1 MAYEHITRMG
11 LLAFQPIRG
20 NVAQSMIKPSTSVRT
35 AMLRLF
41 VAVVLFPFV
50 SAAQSFTLTNG
61 VATYTTLTNGSVV
74 TMSNRCELHVT
85 STSAPITGCL
95 IHLNSSNAWFFLD
108 GIKPS
113 VVVSTY
119 LSQVRVSGAVAVADS
134 NCRLVQYALGTVII
148 PHAASF
154 QPLQVFSGANFLGA
168 TLTLSQYTYY
178 TDAGLGVLNNTIS
191 SFRLK
196 RGYMATFAQN
206 ANGTGVSKT
215 YVAQDGDL
223 DVSVLPANLDDSIS
237 FVRVLPWRWTSKKG
251 WAGVVENLVDPKW
264 SYDWDNSTTST
275 RDTEYVPM
283 RHNLNWNAYAN
294 INNKQNSTH
303 ALGFN
308 EPDKAD
314 QANMTVATA
323 IANWPNLLA
332 SGLRLGSPAP
342 SDAGTGLTWLY
353 DFMSQAEALN
363 YRVDYVAVHFY
374 KCDWTA
380 SQYYNW
386 LLGIYQTTGRPIW
399 ITEFNNGANWCA
411 GTPPT
416 LAENDTRIGE
426 FIDMLDN
433 APFVERYAIYNWV
446 GATRELVTGGS
457 LNPAGV
463 TYRDNTSPLAFV
475 QPPPPGGTRSLVQL
489 PLNGDV
495 LDSSGYGN
503 NGFLVGNPAFTN
515 GVTGQAIDLDGV
527 SGYVQLPAIIGD
539 TLDFSFA
546 ARVFWDGGA
555 QWQRIFDFG
564 NGVNQYMFL
573 SPSSGGNTL
582 RFAIKNG
589 GGEQIVETTQLAS
602 NQWVH
607 VAFTLGGDSAKLFV
621 NGVQVAINNAVTIN
635 PVSLNTSAN
644 YLGKSQFA
652 DPLFNGRLEDVFV
665 ADYALSAAQV
675 ASLATNVAPQFTN
688 TIIARSSATPGS
700 AYSDTIGATAT
711 DANAGDALTYSK
723 ASGPAWLSVAANG
736 TLTGTPLVTDAGTN
750 SFTMLVT
757 DAAGASDFVI
767 LTVFVNNQ
775 ASLIARYEFD
785 GNALSSVGTVH
796 GIATGSPTYVAG
808 HLGQAIDLDGTNHY
822 VTLPAGVAN
831 SDDITIATW
840 VNWDGSSQW
849 QRIFDFGTGTSQYMF
864 LSPNSGSGT
873 LRFAILTSGGTEQQL
888 NTTVLPT
895 GVWRHI
901 VITLSGNVGR
911 MYVNGAQVAANGAMT
926 YNPSSFNPTLNYI
939 GKSQFP
945 DPLFNGRIDGFSIY
959 NYALSAA
966 QVASLYTNQPP
977 AFTVNPIV
985 RSNAISGKPYGGT
998 LAGSAIDPESAALTY
1013 SKVSGPAWLQVA
1025 SDGTL
1030 SGIVGPA
1037 NVGPNVFM
1045 VRVTDPTPISA
1056 DATLNI
1062 HVTPSTD
1069 AIAILG
1075 FESSVTNSRGF
1086 NHGTA
1091 FNSPSYIPG
1100 VNGQAINLNGTNNYV
1115 SLPAGILNVND
1126 ITIATRYLWDGGVTY
1141 QRIFDFGNNTT
1152 QYMFLTPNSA
1162 SATLR
1167 FAMTI
1172 SGNGA
1177 EQRVETTGLPTNQW
1191 AHVAVVLQGDGGKLY
1206 VNGALV
1212 ASNAITLNPSS
1223 FNPALIY
1230 IGKSQFAADPYFRGK
1245 LDDFQI
1251 YNRALSNFEIANLA
1265 NPAID
1270 SDGDGWADTVETDAD
1285 TDGDGLPN
1293 YLDTDSDND
1302 DLPDS
1307 METFADSD
1315 GDGIPNIRDPDS
1327 DNDGL
1332 PDGWEFANGLN
1343 ALNAGDATTDLD
1355 GDGFSNTVE
1364 YIAATAPNDV
1374 NDYFQQAIQASNP
1387 FAVSIAGKAGRT
1399 YKLFRAAAPDAL
1411 PGQWTQIATTSSL
1424 PSNQLVIL
1432 TDPTQPTD
1440 TAFYRATVST
1450 P

>member
-1 MAYEHITRMG
+1 MG
-11 LLAFQPIRG
+11 LLAVWPDCG
-20 NVAQSMIKPSTSVRT
+20 NVAQSMTKKFASVR
-35 AMLRLF
+35 AALLCLF
-41 VAVVLFPFV
+41 AVAVLFPLV
-50 SAAQSFTLTNG
+50 GAAQTITQQKGLTTF
-61 VATYTTLTNGSVV
+61 VTLTNGSVV
-74 TMSNRCELHVT
+74 TMSGRCELHVT
-85 STSAPITGCL
+85 SSVAPITGCL
-95 IHLNSSNAWFFLD
+95 IHLNSPDAWFFLD

-119 LSQVRVSGAVAVADS
+119 LSQVRISGAAAVADS
-134 NCRLVQYALGTVII
+134 NCRVVQYALGTVII
-148 PHAASF
+148 PHSPGF
-154 QPLQVFSGANFLGA
+154 QPLQVFSGANFLG
-168 TLTLSQYTYY
+168 TSLNLSQYTYY

-223 DVSVLPANLDDSIS
+223 DVSVLPSNLDDSIS
-237 FVRVLPWRWTSKKG
+237 FVRVFPWRWTSKKG
-251 WAGVVENLVDPKW
+251 WSGAVENLVDPKW
-264 SYDWDNSTTST
+264 SYDWDNATTST

-353 DFMSQAEALN
+353 DFMSQADALN

-374 KCDWTA
+374 KCGWTA

-463 TYRDNTSPLAFV
+463 TYRDNASPLAFV
-475 QPPPPGGTRSLVQL
+475 QPPPPGGTRALTQL
-489 PLNGDV
+489 PFNGDAF
-495 LDSSGYGN
+495 DSSGYGN
-503 NGFLVGNPAFTN
+503 NGMLVGNPSFTN
-515 GVTGQAIDLDGV
+515 GVTGQAIDLDGAA
-527 SGYVQLPAIIGD
+527 GYVQLPAIVGD

-564 NGVNQYMFL
+564 NGANQYMFL

-589 GGEQIVETTQLAS
+589 GAEQIVETTQLAS

-635 PVSLNTSAN
+635 PISLNTTAN

-652 DPLFNGRLEDVFV
+652 DPLFKGRMEDVFV
-665 ADYALSAAQV
+665 ADYALTAAQV

-688 TIIARSSATPGS
+688 TIIARASATPGS
-700 AYSDTIGATAT
+700 SYSDTLAGTAT
-711 DANAGDALTYSK
+711 DANAGDTLTYSK
-723 ASGPAWLSVAANG
+723 ASGPAWLAVAANG
-736 TLTGTPLVTDAGTN
+736 TLTGTPLITDAGTN
-750 SFTMLVT
+750 TFTVLVT

-775 ASLIARYEFD
+775 ASLVARYEFD

-796 GIATGSPTYVAG
+796 GVATGSPPYVAG
-808 HLGQAIDLDGTNHY
+808 HLGQAIDLDGTNHF

-840 VNWDGSSQW
+840 VYWDGSSQW

-864 LSPNSGSGT
+864 LSPNSGGGT
-873 LRFAILTSGGTEQQL
+873 LRFAILTSGGAEQQL
-888 NTTVLPT
+888 NSAVLPT
-895 GVWRHI
+895 GVWRH
-901 VITLSGNVGR
+901 VAVTLSGNTGR
-911 MYVNGAQVAANGAMT
+911 MYVNGVQVTSSGTMT
-926 YNPSSFNPTLNYI
+926 YNPSSLNATLNYI
-939 GKSQFP
+939 GKSQFS
-945 DPLFNGRIDGFSIY
+945 DPLFNGKIDGFHIY

-966 QVASLYTNQPP
+966 QVASLYTNSPP
-977 AFTVNPIV
+977 SFTSDPLT
-985 RSNAISGKPYGGT
+985 RSNGIPGKLYGGT
-998 LAGSAIDPESAALTY
+998 IAGSATDPNGGTLTY
-1013 SKVSGPAWLQVA
+1013 SKVSGPAWVSVA

-1030 SGIVGPA
+1030 SGTPGAA
-1037 NVGPNVFM
+1037 NVGPNAIM
-1045 VRVTDPTPISA
+1045 VRVTDPTPISD
-1056 DATLNI
+1056 DATLLIN
-1062 HVTPSTD
+1062 VTPGSD
-1069 AIAILG
+1069 VIAILG
-1075 FESSVTNSRGF
+1075 FENSATNATGV

-1091 FNSPSYIPG
+1091 SGAPAYVPG
-1100 VNGQAINLNGTNNYV
+1100 VNGLAMNFDSTNDFV
-1115 SLPAGILNVND
+1115 TLPGGILNVND
-1126 ITIATRYLWDGGVTY
+1126 ITIATRFLWDGGVTY

-1167 FAMTI
+1167 FAITAT
-1172 SGNGA
+1172 GNGA

-1206 VNGALV
+1206 VNGALM
-1212 ASNAITLNPSS
+1212 ASNVVTLNPSS
-1223 FNPALIY
+1223 FNPTLNY
-1230 IGKSQFAADPYFRGK
+1230 IGDSQFAADPFFRGK
-1245 LDDFQI
+1245 MDDFHI
-1251 YNRALSNFEIANLA
+1251 YNRALTDFEIANLA

-1270 SDGDGWADTVETDAD
+1270 SDGDGHSDSAESNAD
-1285 TDGDGLPN
+1285 TDGDFIAN
-1293 YLDTDSDND
+1293 HLDTDSDND

-1307 METFADSD
+1307 AETFADTD
-1315 GDGIPNIRDPDS
+1315 GDLIPNIRDSDS

-1332 PDGWEFANGLN
+1332 PDGWEVANGLN
-1343 ALNAGDATTDLD
+1343 PLNAADATTDLD
-1355 GDGFSNTVE
+1355 GDGLSNMAE
-1364 YIAATAPNDV
+1364 YIAATAPNDA
-1374 NDYFQQAIQASNP
+1374 NDFFHQTVDASNP
-1387 FAVSIAGKAGRT
+1387 FTVSIAGKAGRT
-1399 YKLFRAAAPDAL
+1399 YKLFRAATPDAL
-1411 PGQWTQIATTSSL
+1411 PAQWTQIATTGSL
-1424 PSNQLVIL
+1424 PSNQLMSL
-1432 TDPTQPTD
+1432 TDPSQPVD
-1440 TAFYRATVST
+1440 TAFYRATVSA